1 MKPVSRK
8 RTSNVG
14 PSRFNPTIPRNQE
27 KTKEGSKTH
36 ITAHKNF
43 CVLLEKTSTHEP
55 SSDTTVGERRM
66 GNKKFPTRTKTYH
79 GDVHLR
85 EGMSDLRTLVDR
97 TAEALENAVDVVERP
112 HVPRSAPR
120 TVPRSVP
127 RSSAE
132 RTAPPRSAHVQLDDD
147 LGLLD
152 PARET
157 ER

>member
-55 SSDTTVGERRM
+55 GSDTTVGERRM
-66 GNKKFPTRTKTYH
+66 GNKNFPTRTKTYH

-85 EGMSDLRTLVDR
+85 EGMCDLHTLVDR
-97 TAEALENAVDVVERP
+97 RAEALVNAVDVVERL
-112 HVPRSAPR
+112 HIPRI
-120 TVPRSVP
+120 V
-127 RSSAE
+127 
-132 RTAPPRSAHVQLDDD
+132 L
-147 LGLLD
+147 
-152 PARET
+152 
-157 ER
+157 